1 MASIV
6 QGARDDTRK
15 KAEQTSEGSDSTQ
28 PQTSLLV
35 PICSG
40 QRACRTAGVCRSGA
54 GLEATRLLAET
65 ESRLARSDHLL
76 FFLLRPTTSPLP
88 PRPLYHT
95 LGYAN
100 RSTREVIIS
109 LLARHNSSFATT
121 PPALAAA
128 AKTRISRG
136 TSQTSSSK
144 HRPSCHL
151 PRDDDCQIAQH
162 V

>member
-1 MASIV
+1 MILERRLS
-6 QGARDDTRK
+6 R
-15 KAEQTSEGSDSTQ
+15 
-28 PQTSLLV
+28 L
-35 PICSG
+35 
-40 QRACRTAGVCRSGA
+40 QRAVIQRSPGLVFLYPSAQASVHAGRQGCAEVVRD
-54 GLEATRLLAET
+54 LKPLAC
-65 ESRLARSDHLL
+65 LP
-76 FFLLRPTTSPLP
+76 RPNPGSHAAIIFCSSCCAQQLSPLP

-128 AKTRISRG
+128 AKTRISQG

>member
-6 QGARDDTRK
+6 QEARDDTRK

-76 FFLLRPTTSPLP
+76 FFLLRPTTFSSSSEALISYTGLCEPVNARGDNISPSETQLLLCHNSARSCRRRKNENLPRHLPDLILKAPPILP
-88 PRPLYHT
+88 P
-95 LGYAN
+95 
-100 RSTREVIIS
+100 
-109 LLARHNSSFATT
+109 SS
-121 PPALAAA
+121 
-128 AKTRISRG
+128 R
-136 TSQTSSSK
+136 
-144 HRPSCHL
+144 
-151 PRDDDCQIAQH
+151 
-162 V
+162 